1 MSANEIVKTSH
12 INFSINLDK
21 DNLPLNIQWEADDAD
36 VAGKQD
42 AKSVILALWDGQQ
55 QNALR
60 IDLWTKDMNVDEMNL
75 FLFQTIATLA
85 DTFERATDNKEVAEE
100 IRDFSHAL
108 GHKLNVFGPDHKH

>member
-36 VAGKQD
+36 VDGKQE